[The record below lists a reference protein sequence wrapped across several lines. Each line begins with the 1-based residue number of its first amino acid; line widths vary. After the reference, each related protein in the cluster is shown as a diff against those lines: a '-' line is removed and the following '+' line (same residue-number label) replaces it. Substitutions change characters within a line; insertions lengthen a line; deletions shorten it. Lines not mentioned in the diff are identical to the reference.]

1 MRLNINLASRKYED
15 VRQFFLRWR
24 AILGLLAAV
33 TLLLGALAALSYS
46 RSIKSGRHIKELE
59 QQIAQLER
67 ERQRLIDEENRPVN
81 REVTDQKRFWNAQ
94 IARRKFSWTQLLN
107 DLQRIMPARASL
119 VSVQPEMKPDR
130 RLMLELMIEADTR
143 TNARELVER
152 MEASKGF
159 RSTWIKEERVPT
171 TATAAARVGTP
182 GGKFEGVR
190 FLIESEYIPAVTVS
204 PQPPRPRTK
213 EGI

>member
-24 AILGLLAAV
+24 AILGTLAAV
-33 TLLLGALAALSYS
+33 TLLLGTLAALSYS
-46 RSIKSGRHIKELE
+46 RSIKSGRHIKE
-59 QQIAQLER
+59 QQQQVAQLER
-67 ERQRLIDEENRPVN
+67 EKQRLIDEENRPAN

-119 VSVQPEMKPDR
+119 VAVQPEMKPDR
-130 RLMLELMIEADTR
+130 RLMLDLTIEADNR
-143 TNARELVER
+143 ANARELAER

-159 RSTWIKEERVPT
+159 RGTWIKEERVPT
-171 TATAAARVGTP
+171 SAKTGTP
-182 GGKFEGVR
+182 GVGGKVEGVR
-190 FLIESEYIPAVTVS
+190 FVIESEYIPA
-204 PQPPRPRTK
+204 QPSRPRTR

>member
-24 AILGLLAAV
+24 AILGALAAL
-33 TLLLGALAALSYS
+33 TLLLGTLAALSYA
-46 RSIKSGRHIKELE
+46 RSVKSGRHIKEL
-59 QQIAQLER
+59 QQQVAQLEQ
-67 ERQRLIDEENRPVN
+67 ERQRLIDEENHPAN
-81 REVTDQKRFWNAQ
+81 REVTDQKRFWNTQ
-94 IARRKFSWTQLLN
+94 IARRKFSWTKLLN

-130 RLMLELMIEADTR
+130 RLMLNLTIAADNAA
-143 TNARELVER
+143 NARELVER

-159 RSTWIKEERVPT
+159 RGTWIKEI
-171 TATAAARVGTP
+171 TAKEVKP
-182 GGKFEGVR
+182 GIPNVR
-190 FLIESEYIPAVTVS
+190 FAIEAEYIPAPVT
-204 PQPPRPRTK
+204 QPAQGRTK